1 MESKAMEGTARL
13 TRMRRGKSAPN
24 QRELF
29 LHDVYGPEDELPES
43 LELDLDVR
51 DPDTISELCRQSPEA
66 RDDFAL
72 QALRIGVLALRQA
85 RGVVDGDAV
94 RKESDRLLKSM
105 HDRMNQHAEAVQTR
119 LSDVLRQYFDPQDG
133 RFHER
138 LDRLIRR
145 DGELEEIM
153 RRQVGEEDSTLRRTL
168 ITHLGEESKLMKL
181 LSPDESRGLLSAMK
195 ETLEMQLNAQRDH
208 VLQQFSLDNRDG
220 ALCRFLGELADR
232 QGDMSDKL
240 EKRIDDVVREF
251 SLDDEQSALSR
262 LVQNVDRAQRTITSE
277 FSLDQEE
284 SALSRLKQLLE
295 KTNTTIHQQLSLDD
309 DESPLARLKREMS
322 KLLEE
327 QNKSSQEFQQ
337 EVRVALESMQ
347 VRKDEANRS
356 TRHGSIFEEAVD
368 AFVKRESTH
377 VGDVASAT
385 GSKTG
390 LIRNSKVGDIVIE
403 MGPETAA
410 PEARIVIEAKEDRSY
425 TIANA
430 RAEIEVARKNRDS
443 QVGIFVFSA
452 RTAAADIESFARY
465 GDDMIVVWDAEDP
478 STDAYLKAAISVAR
492 ALCVRRNRSREAS
505 AADFE
510 QVDRAILEIEKQ
522 ATKFDDIER
531 LTGTIR
537 SNADKVLQKLATCR
551 KSFDRQTQILV
562 EQTDILK
569 DVLDRRER
577 LY

>member
-29 LHDVYGPEDELPES
+29 LHDVYGPDDELPES

-284 SALSRLKQLLE
+284 SALSRLRQLRE
-295 KTNTTIHQQLSLDD
+295 KTDTTIHQEL
-309 DESPLARLKREMS
+309 
-322 KLLEE
+322 
-327 QNKSSQEFQQ
+327 
-337 EVRVALESMQ
+337 
-347 VRKDEANRS
+347 
-356 TRHGSIFEEAVD
+356 
-368 AFVKRESTH
+368 
-377 VGDVASAT
+377 
-385 GSKTG
+385 
-390 LIRNSKVGDIVIE
+390 
-403 MGPETAA
+403 
-410 PEARIVIEAKEDRSY
+410 
-425 TIANA
+425 
-430 RAEIEVARKNRDS
+430 
-443 QVGIFVFSA
+443 
-452 RTAAADIESFARY
+452 
-465 GDDMIVVWDAEDP
+465 
-478 STDAYLKAAISVAR
+478 
-492 ALCVRRNRSREAS
+492 
-505 AADFE
+505 
-510 QVDRAILEIEKQ
+510 
-522 ATKFDDIER
+522 
-531 LTGTIR
+531 
-537 SNADKVLQKLATCR
+537 
-551 KSFDRQTQILV
+551 
-562 EQTDILK
+562 
-569 DVLDRRER
+569 
-577 LY
+577 

>member
-1 MESKAMEGTARL
+1 MEGTARL
-13 TRMRRGKSAPN
+13 TRRRADTTGPK

-29 LHDVYGPEDELPES
+29 LHESYGPDDELPE
-43 LELDLDVR
+43 LLNLDLEVR
-51 DPDTISELCRQSPEA
+51 DPDTVSELCRQSPEV

-181 LSPDESRGLLSAMK
+181 LSPDEGRGLLSAMK
-195 ETLEMQLNAQRDH
+195 ETLEFQLNAQRDH
-208 VLQQFSLDNRDG
+208 VLQQFSLDNREG

-262 LVQNVDRAQRTITSE
+262 LVRNVDRAQRTITSE

-295 KTNTTIHQQLSLDD
+295 KTNSTIHQQLSLDD

-347 VRKDEANRS
+347 VRKEEADRS

-368 AFVKRESTH
+368 SFVKHTSTK
-377 VGDVASAT
+377 VGDVATST
-385 GSKTG
+385 GSSTG
-390 LIRNSKVGDIVIE
+390 FIRNSKVGDIVIE

-410 PEARIVIEAKEDRSY
+410 PEAKIVIEAKEDRSY
-425 TIANA
+425 TIAKA
-430 RAEIEVARKNRDS
+430 REEIEVARKNRDC

-452 RTAAADIESFARY
+452 KTTDPDIEAFARY

-478 STDAYLKAAISVAR
+478 KTDTYLEAAISVAR
-492 ALCVRRNRSREAS
+492 ALCVRRNRSSEAS